1 MLPLAVTNPFRR
13 SVAEWLGPW
22 FCALVHLLVVALH
35 RPQLYGALVRASLVG
50 MFRVRR
56 YHSAV
61 ALLVCLLATGCAT
74 NYALTAT
81 SAPEGAMI
89 SQQGGASVG
98 YGAGCC
104 TVRCRPRVHSKR
116 LSPCDRI
123 DRDLG
128 KRSTVA
134 VRVGSDS
141 LRRRIRLH
149 FPFQPTDRCSRPRGR
164 SQDRGDEACSS
175 TAD

>member
-74 NYALTAT
+74 NYALTSNFGSRGSHDL
-81 SAPEGAMI
+81 SAGRCFRRI
-89 SQQGGASVG
+89 C
-98 YGAGCC
+98 AGCC